1 MIMLMRNKHRLSD
14 FDVQFIKKLTHYSPV
29 LLSIPTENIRKPEG
43 FLTFS
48 GGIEKQ
54 QWAVMG

>member
-29 LLSIPTENIRKPEG
+29 LLSTPPENIRKPEG